1 MGSLV
6 QIFQHELLPTVPQ
19 RRRELYRIIAPL
31 IVLFMVSAAHAAI
44 LENPTHNALYSGIGI
59 ISGWKCESSGE
70 LTVRFNEDDPIPL
83 VYGSRRSDTRS
94 VCGDD
99 DNGFVAIWNW
109 SKLGDGTHTAVVYD
123 DGVEFAR
130 SIFDVAT
137 TGEEFLRGASAQVWI
152 DEFPAPGERTRFVW
166 NQSTQHLELAEV
178 TEQPDSEEEEDVPQ
192 SGNGATE
199 QPGNEEEEE
208 NPQYTLHIVAGNGDA
223 EAVRALIA
231 NGADVNER
239 IITGGDTPLHRAA
252 SGGTAEVVEI
262 LLEAGALVNARNTF
276 GDAPLHHAARNEN
289 SGEITRALLAG
300 GADLYAGDSDE
311 STPLHWAAREGSLDM
326 VLILLAEGVDVNT
339 QAQWGDTPLHYA
351 AWGENA
357 EVIRLLLDA
366 GADVNARTSR
376 GDTPLHHS
384 AGSGNA
390 EVVRLLLDAGADINA
405 RGSRG
410 NTPLHQATH
419 GRNIEVLRMLLNAG
433 ADVHAQNKD
442 GDTPFALAEK
452 YSTPEVVEFLRNE
465 GGAGERPCTPKTTT
479 VPVAIIS
486 GAEES
491 QWSTTNSCDGTTLT
505 IDITVF
511 GLIFNPNFPHFPL
524 DAADLMIEQNGRY
537 YTSTSTTVWTRL
549 LGWFTQD
556 FSWTYYDGRENIE
569 DYFTLY
575 GPPETIGTP
584 YTAMLRTIV
593 TLPLGASL
601 NFREPFRVFYWPV
614 IDTLDD
620 LENPLFEFP

>member
-1 MGSLV
+1 M
-6 QIFQHELLPTVPQ
+6 
-19 RRRELYRIIAPL
+19 A
-31 IVLFMVSAAHAAI
+31 SAAPAAI
-44 LENPTHNALYSGIGI
+44 LENPTHNTLYSGIGV
-59 ISGWKCESSGE
+59 ISGWKCEASGE
-70 LTVRFNEDDPIPL
+70 LTVRFNEDDRTPL
-83 VYGSRRSDTRS
+83 VYGSHRPDTRS

-109 SKLGDGTHTAVVYD
+109 AILGDGTHTAVVYD
-123 DGVEFAR
+123 EGVEFAR

-137 TGEEFLRGASAQVWI
+137 TGEEFLRGASTQVWI
-152 DEFPAPGERTRFVW
+152 DEFPAPGERARFVW

-178 TEQPDSEEEEDVPQ
+178 TEQPDNEEEEDDPQ

-199 QPGNEEEEE
+199 QPSNEEEEDD
-208 NPQYTLHIVAGNGDA
+208 PQYALHIAATNGDA
-223 EAVRALIA
+223 EAVRTLIA

-239 IITGGDTPLHRAA
+239 INTGGDTPLHRAA
-252 SGGTAEVVEI
+252 SGGTTEVIEI

-289 SGEITRALLAG
+289 SGEITQALLAG
-300 GADLYAGDSDE
+300 GADVSVEGSDDD
-311 STPLHWAAREGSLDM
+311 TPLHWAARAGSVDM
-326 VLILLAEGVDVNT
+326 VLILLAESVDVNT
-339 QAQWGDTPLHYA
+339 QARGGTPLHYA
-351 AWGENA
+351 AGGGNV
-357 EVIRLLLDA
+357 EVIRILLDAGADVSAQTSRGEVPLHRGAESGNVEVIRILLDA
-366 GADVNARTSR
+366 GADVNARGR
-376 GDTPLHHS
+376 GGNTPLHH
-384 AGSGNA
+384 ATSGRNV
-390 EVVRLLLDAGADINA
+390 EVLRVLLDAGAD
-405 RGSRG
+405 
-410 NTPLHQATH
+410 
-419 GRNIEVLRMLLNAG
+419 VY
-433 ADVHAQNKD
+433 AQNDD

-465 GGAGERPCTPKTTT
+465 GGEGERPCTPETTT

-491 QWSTTNSCDGTTLT
+491 QWSITNPCDSTTLT

-511 GLIFNPNFPHFPL
+511 GLIFNPNFSHFPL

-556 FSWTYYDGRENIE
+556 FSWTYDDGRENIE

-575 GPPETIGTP
+575 GPPETVGTP
-584 YTAMLRTIV
+584 YTVTLRTIV
-593 TLPLGASL
+593 TLPIGASL
-601 NFREPFRVFYWPV
+601 NFLEPFRVFYWPA

>member
-1 MGSLV
+1 MQRGDAAEWAKTVYTRLYRWKW
-6 QIFQHELLPTVPQ
+6 ILFWAALLTAGLLPFGVW
-19 RRRELYRIIAPL
+19 
-31 IVLFMVSAAHAAI
+31 AAAT
-44 LENPTHNALYSGIGI
+44 LENPTHNALYSGIGV
-59 ISGWKCESSGE
+59 ISGWKCETSGE

-83 VYGSRRSDTRS
+83 VYGSQRLDVLDAGACDSAD
-94 VCGDD
+94 V
-99 DNGFVAIWNW
+99 GFVAIWNW
-109 SKLGDGTHTAVVYD
+109 AKLGDGTHTAVVYD

-137 TGEEFLRGASAQVWI
+137 TGEVFLRGASAQVWI

-178 TEQPDSEEEEDVPQ
+178 TEQPDNEEEDPQ

-208 NPQYTLHIVAGNGDA
+208 DPQYTLHIVAGNGDA

-289 SGEITRALLAG
+289 SGEITQALLAG

-311 STPLHWAAREGSLDM
+311 STPLHWAAREGSVDM
-326 VLILLAEGVDVNT
+326 VLILLAEGMDVNT
-339 QAQWGDTPLHYA
+339 QSQWGDTPLHSA
-351 AWGENA
+351 AGGGNT

-366 GADVNARTSR
+366 GADVNAQTSR
-376 GDTPLHHS
+376 GEAPLHRG

-390 EVVRLLLDAGADINA
+390 EVVRLLLNAGADVNA
-405 RGSRG
+405 RGRGG
-410 NTPLHQATH
+410 NTPLHHATS
-419 GRNIEVLRMLLNAG
+419 GRNVAVLRVLLDAG
-433 ADVHAQNKD
+433 ADVYAQNDD

-465 GGAGERPCTPKTTT
+465 GGAR
-479 VPVAIIS
+479 
-486 GAEES
+486 
-491 QWSTTNSCDGTTLT
+491 
-505 IDITVF
+505 
-511 GLIFNPNFPHFPL
+511 
-524 DAADLMIEQNGRY
+524 
-537 YTSTSTTVWTRL
+537 
-549 LGWFTQD
+549 
-556 FSWTYYDGRENIE
+556 
-569 DYFTLY
+569 
-575 GPPETIGTP
+575 
-584 YTAMLRTIV
+584 
-593 TLPLGASL
+593 
-601 NFREPFRVFYWPV
+601 
-614 IDTLDD
+614 
-620 LENPLFEFP
+620 